1 LVNVDLHASC
11 EHEVAIE
18 RHLAVQLDKNVSGG
32 LMERGTSCFVA
43 GCGNASYQGI
53 LEAGHVMRA
62 IVSAPGDEVEIK
74 DGYVSVTAQP
84 I

>member
-1 LVNVDLHASC
+1 MA
-11 EHEVAIE
+11 A
-18 RHLAVQLDKNVSGG
+18 SGG

-43 GCGNASYQGI
+43 GLGNAAYQGI
-53 LEAGHVMRA
+53 LEAGHVVRA
-62 IVSAPGDEVEIK
+62 IVSAPGDEVEIR